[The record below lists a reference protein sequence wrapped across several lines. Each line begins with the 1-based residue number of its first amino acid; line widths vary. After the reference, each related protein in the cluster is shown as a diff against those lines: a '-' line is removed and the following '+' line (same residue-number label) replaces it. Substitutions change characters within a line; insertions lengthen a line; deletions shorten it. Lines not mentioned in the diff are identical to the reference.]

1 METFAEVRNHVLES
15 YELGIDEP
23 FILSFDYPIQ
33 KNGDDSGRLQGI
45 FLAELKTNDARRVL
59 RVETPVVPLSDI
71 GAEKCLRL
79 NLTLRV
85 GYLAV
90 GDLDGIPYIKLC
102 ANLPYAFLE
111 AKELDYA
118 VTHIAELA
126 DQIERMLEP
135 AGDVT

>member
-1 METFAEVRNHVLES
+1 MESFAEVRNHVMAN

-23 FILSFDYPIQ
+23 FIISFDYPIGQ
-33 KNGDDSGRLQGI
+33 NGNKSGRLQGV
-45 FLAELKTNDARRVL
+45 FLAELKANDGRRVL
-59 RVETPVVPLSDI
+59 RVETPVVPLSDV
-71 GAEKCLRL
+71 GAEKCLRI

-111 AKELDYA
+111 GQELDYA
-118 VTHIAELA
+118 VAHIAELA
-126 DQIERMLEP
+126 DQIEQMLEP
-135 AGDVT
+135 AGDIT